1 MKISRLEYDDK
12 LYIQSWKYTDK
23 YSKFNYAL
31 KQDGWLKYCGNR
43 SLCFKVVKDN
53 DIVGVFFF
61 IIENSNEFR
70 ILINPKYLNQGFGK
84 KIVFKALKMA
94 YNDLKLNEVSL
105 IVRKNHQVA
114 INLYS
119 KFGFV
124 IIGEEQQIIDNSNI
138 DFFKMK
144 HRYYP

>member
-1 MKISRLEYDDK
+1 MKILKLEYDDK
-12 LYIQSWKYTDK
+12 VYIQTWKYADK

-31 KQDGWLKYCGNR
+31 KQDGWLKYCNSN
-43 SLCFKVVKDN
+43 SLCFKAIKEN

-61 IIENSNEFR
+61 IIDNNNEFR

-84 KIVFKALKMA
+84 KIVFKALQMA
-94 YNDLKLNEVSL
+94 YNDLKLNEISL

-124 IIGEEQQIIDNSNI
+124 ITGEEQQTIDNSNI

-144 HRYYP
+144 HKGIK